1 MPLTVLSIAYSYA
14 PVGPHAVGGAEQI
27 LTELDR
33 ALMAAGHR
41 SLVLACEGS
50 QTVGELF
57 PIPWLGEGMY
67 DADSRLWWRKQRQL
81 QLDRILATHEID
93 VIHMHGL
100 DFHEYKL
107 PADIPVLVTLHLPV
121 AWYPREIWSRYAAKV
136 QFQCVSETQRLS
148 CPVEFADVPVIRNG
162 VVLPASTEK
171 KSEFALVLG
180 RICPEKNQHGALEA
194 GSLAGIRVLLGGQV
208 FPYQEHRRYFQEQ
221 IAPLLGQH
229 ENGIAHEF
237 LGPLAPLKKQQLL
250 AEAKCLLHPTLAP
263 ETSSLVAM
271 EALAAGTPVIA
282 YPSGALPEII
292 DNGVTGFLVDNVEDM
307 AEAIDHIQELRPEDC
322 RAVAR
327 ERFSR
332 ERMIQGYFHLYSA
345 MTRREAPEEFEKR
358 YA

>member
-1 MPLTVLSIAYSYA
+1 MPLTVLNVAYSFA

-27 LTELDR
+27 LTELDS

-57 PIPWLGEGMY
+57 SIPWLGEGMY
-67 DADSRLWWRKQRQL
+67 DANSRLWWSKQRQRE
-81 QLDRILATHEID
+81 LDRIVAAHEID
-93 VIHMHGL
+93 LIHMHGL

-107 PADIPVLVTLHLPV
+107 PAEIPVLVTLHLPV
-121 AWYPREIWSRYAAKV
+121 SWYPREIWSRYAANV

-148 CPVEFADVPVIRNG
+148 CPAELADAPVIRNG
-162 VVLPASTEK
+162 VALPASTEK
-171 KSEFALVLG
+171 KAEFALVLG
-180 RICPEKNQHGALEA
+180 RICPEKNQRAALEA
-194 GSLAGIRVLLGGQV
+194 GSLAGVRVLLGGQV
-208 FPYQEHRRYFQEQ
+208 FPYQEHRTYFQEQ
-221 IAPLLGQH
+221 IVPLLGGQG
-229 ENGIAHEF
+229 NGMEHEF
-237 LGPLAPLKKQQLL
+237 LGPLTRVKKWQLL

-292 DNGVTGFLVDNVEDM
+292 DNGLTGFLVDNVEDM
-307 AEAIDHIQELRPEDC
+307 AEAIDHVQELRPEDC

-327 ERFSR
+327 QRFSR
-332 ERMIQGYFHLYSA
+332 ERMIQDYFHLYRA
-345 MTRREAPEEFEKR
+345 MTRQLEQR